1 MHSSR
6 MRTDRCCGRHFM
18 PIPGGGVRNPHLDA
32 DPPPPRPRGRHPP
45 PPPPPWTE
53 RLTDAY
59 ESITFPCGRL
69 NDNYKV
75 LFLEGESPPSTL
87 PTSTLTHLHP
97 GGTSNLSA
105 SNCLQWYIM
114 ETSFCPKLV
123 LDYFLLHLDPDL
135 LLSKNI

>member
-18 PIPGGGVRNPHLDA
+18 PIPGGGGGWA
-32 DPPPPRPRGRHPP
+32 T
-45 PPPPPWTE
+45 PPWMQTPHPLAQKADTPQVPRTG

-97 GGTSNLSA
+97 GGTTNLSA

-114 ETSFCPKLV
+114 KRSFCPKLV
-123 LDYFLLHLDPDL
+123 LDYFLLYLDPDL